1 MPDNTEQNT
10 EEQDEQKQAN
20 PLYRIQMQIHKSA
33 EAALKTMC
41 ESACENLKNNLSESG
56 HVRTGELYDSINY
69 KIQANG
75 DKITAEISMNEYGKF
90 IDPGTGAAHGVE
102 NGREGYWR
110 YKDRNGQWHTTN
122 GMDADP
128 FIDKSVLSAF
138 MNLPEELR
146 KALSEAQQNT
156 LQNGGGNS

>member
-1 MPDNTEQNT
+1 MPEDKQNPENP
-10 EEQDEQKQAN
+10 EEQEQVN
-20 PLYRIQMQIHKSA
+20 PLYKIQMQIHKSA

-41 ESACENLKNNLSESG
+41 ESACENLKNNLSEAG

-69 KIQANG
+69 KMQANG
-75 DKITAEISMNEYGKF
+75 DKISAEISMNEYGKF
-90 IDPGTGAAHGVE
+90 IDSGTGAAHGVE

-110 YKDRNGQWHTTN
+110 YKDKNGQWHTTN

-146 KALSEAQQNT
+146 KALSEAQNT

>member
-1 MPDNTEQNT
+1 MPEDKQNPENP
-10 EEQDEQKQAN
+10 EEQEQVN
-20 PLYRIQMQIHKSA
+20 PLYKIQMQIHKSA

-41 ESACENLKNNLSESG
+41 ESACENLKNNLSEAG

-69 KIQANG
+69 KMRASG
-75 DKITAEISMNEYGKF
+75 DKISAEISMNEYGKF
-90 IDPGTGAAHGVE
+90 IDSGTGAAHGVE

-110 YKDRNGQWHTTN
+110 YKDKNGQWHTTN

-146 KALSEAQQNT
+146 KALSEAQNT

>member
-1 MPDNTEQNT
+1 MPEDKQNKNP
-10 EEQDEQKQAN
+10 EEQEQAN

-41 ESACENLKNNLSESG
+41 ESACENLKNNLSEAG

-69 KIQANG
+69 KMQASG
-75 DKITAEISMNEYGKF
+75 DKITAEISMNEYSKF
-90 IDPGTGAAHGVE
+90 IDGGTGAAHGVE

-138 MNLPEELR
+138 MNLPDELR
-146 KALSEAQQNT
+146 KALSEAQNT
-156 LQNGGGNS
+156 LQNGGGST

>member
-1 MPDNTEQNT
+1 MPEDKQNPENP
-10 EEQDEQKQAN
+10 EEQEQVN

-41 ESACENLKNNLSESG
+41 ESACENLKNNLSEAG

-69 KIQANG
+69 KMQANG

-90 IDPGTGAAHGVE
+90 IDSGTGAAHGVE

-110 YKDRNGQWHTTN
+110 YKDRNEQWHTTN

-138 MNLPEELR
+138 MNLPDELR
-146 KALSEAQQNT
+146 KALSDAQNT
-156 LQNGGGNS
+156 LQNGGGST

>member
-1 MPDNTEQNT
+1 MPEDT
-10 EEQDEQKQAN
+10 EEKEQEQAN
-20 PLYRIQMQIHKSA
+20 PLYKIQMQIHKSA

-69 KIQANG
+69 KMQASG
-75 DKITAEISMNEYGKF
+75 DKITAEIHMNEYGKF
-90 IDPGTGAAHGVE
+90 IDSGTGAAHGVE

-146 KALSEAQQNT
+146 KALSEAQNT
-156 LQNGGGNS
+156 LQNGGGST